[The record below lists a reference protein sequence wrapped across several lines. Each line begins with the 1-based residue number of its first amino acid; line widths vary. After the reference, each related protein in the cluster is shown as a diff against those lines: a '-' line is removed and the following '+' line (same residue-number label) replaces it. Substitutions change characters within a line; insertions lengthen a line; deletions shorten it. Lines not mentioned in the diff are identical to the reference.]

1 MYFSNVF
8 SLGMLI
14 IKCLYKF
21 EGYNIEYYNN
31 KDYKDDLKEMI
42 INIKN

>member
-1 MYFSNVF
+1 MYFSNEF

-14 IKCLYKF
+14 IKSLYKF

-31 KDYKDDLKEMI
+31 KDYKNDLKEMI
-42 INIKN
+42 ININD